1 MKILSHHITR
11 PTRLLAFL
19 LCSALLFSCQ
29 EKKQEEKPET
39 TESKAENAILVVSEN
54 MEFQVQDT
62 IPSGWN
68 LLRYKNFSSQ
78 THFILIDV
86 YPEGKTLDT
95 VRSKVIPYFD
105 SGMKL
110 LNEGKTEEGFAEFS
124 KLPEWF
130 EQVSFHGG
138 TGLISPGQ
146 TAETMLYLEPGE
158 YFMECYV
165 KMENGIFH
173 ASMGMIEPFVV
184 SEEKSGE
191 KELSADIEIT
201 ISSTEGIVFN
211 DSIGPGDHV
220 FSVAF
225 KDQIVH
231 ENFAG
236 HDVNLVRMEHDA
248 DPGVLEQWM
257 NWVDPKGLIEPSPP
271 GFIFLGG
278 VNNMPAG
285 NKGYFKA
292 HLQPGTYALIS
303 EVPEAGKKNMLK
315 IFTIGE

>member
-1 MKILSHHITR
+1 MKTRVSRIL
-11 PTRLLAFL
+11 LLL
-19 LCSALLFSCQ
+19 LIGALLSSCQ
-29 EKKQEEKPET
+29 EKKEAKTPET
-39 TESKAENAILVVSEN
+39 AEAKAENVIEVISEN

-68 LLRYKNFSSQ
+68 LFRYKNLSTQ
-78 THFILIDV
+78 THFIVFDK

-95 VRSKVIPYFD
+95 VKSKVIPYFD

-110 LNEGKTEEGFAEFS
+110 LNEGKTEEGFAEFA
-124 KLPEWF
+124 KLPTWF
-130 EQVSFHGG
+130 GQVSFQGG
-138 TGLISPGQ
+138 TGLVSPGK
-146 TAETMLYLEPGE
+146 TAESIIYLEPGD

-184 SEEKSGE
+184 SGANSGLGE
-191 KELSADIEIT
+191 PTADVEIS

-211 DSIGPGDHV
+211 DSIRPGEHV

-236 HDVNLVRMEHDA
+236 HDVNLVKMEEGA
-248 DPGVLEQWM
+248 DPVILEKWM
-257 NWVDPKGLIEPSPP
+257 NWVDPRGLIEPAPP
-271 GFIFLGG
+271 GFTFLGG
-278 VNNMPAG
+278 VNNMPGG
-285 NKGYFKA
+285 NRGYFKA
-292 HLQPGTYALIS
+292 RLEPGTYALIS
-303 EVPEAGKKNMLK
+303 EVPEASKKNMLK
-315 IFTIGE
+315 IFTIVK